1 MKHIALLTF
10 ILIFNFSFAQKK
22 ELRKAQKL
30 YDAGDISGASQ
41 ILLENQSILENA
53 DKKVKPNYDFLR
65 GKIAQNNKDFQ
76 DAFDLFITLKEVVS
90 IKEEVAQ
97 QLNLLSADIVNSAID
112 DNGNGD
118 FKSSTEKL
126 YLAYMIDPELNADYL
141 YYAASSAVNAEMF
154 DVALNYYIELKDKNY
169 TGIVTKYFVTEVESG
184 EETEVSE
191 SEYNLYKKS
200 KSYQNHRQEDT
211 PSRLPEIVKNIAL
224 IHAQLGDKDK
234 AMAAV
239 QEARLADPNDL
250 NLILTEANIYIELGE
265 KSKFQDLMNEA
276 IAQDPNNANLYYN
289 LAVVTSDLG
298 EKEAAKGYYK
308 KAIDIDPGY
317 KNAYLNLVALILEGE
332 QPIVEK
338 MNSLGMSAKDNAKY
352 DLLKKEREK
361 LYKECIPILNSLV
374 EIDVKDISVMK
385 TFMNIYATID
395 DNEGYKRIFSIA
407 EPLVLEKIDKGED
420 KINNINF
427 LKNAY
432 YATDNTDGYKRMK
445 ALLD

>member
-10 ILIFNFSFAQKK
+10 IIIFNFSFSQKK

-41 ILLENQSILENA
+41 LLLENQSILENA

-76 DAFDLFITLKEVVS
+76 NAFDLYVSLKEVVS

-126 YLAYMIDPELNADYL
+126 YLAYMIDPEQNADYL

-169 TGIVTKYFVTEVESG
+169 TGVVTKYFVTEVESG

-200 KSYQNHRQEDT
+200 KSYENHRQEDT
-211 PSRLPEIVKNIAL
+211 PSRFPEIVKNIAL

-298 EKEAAKGYYK
+298 EKEAARGYYE
-308 KAIDIDPGY
+308 KAIELDPAY
-317 KNAYLNLVALILEGE
+317 ENAYMNLVALILEQE
-332 QPIVEK
+332 QEIVEQ
-338 MNSLGMSAKDNAKY
+338 MNSLGTSAADNAKY
-352 DLLKKEREK
+352 DALKTDREE
-361 LYKECIPILNSLV
+361 LYKECVPILKSLI
-374 EIDVKDISVMK
+374 EIGANQDAVK
-385 TFMNIYATID
+385 TLMNIYGTLG
-395 DNEGYKRIFSIA
+395 DNEGFK
-407 EPLVLEKIDKGED
+407 EMKG
-420 KINNINF
+420 
-427 LKNAY
+427 
-432 YATDNTDGYKRMK
+432 
-445 ALLD
+445 LLQN

>member
-41 ILLENQSILENA
+41 LLLENQSILENA

-76 DAFDLFITLKEVVS
+76 DAFDLYVSLKEVAA

-97 QLNLLSADIVNSAID
+97 QLNLLSGDIVNSAID

-169 TGIVTKYFVTEVESG
+169 TGVVTKYFVTEVESG

-200 KSYQNHRQEDT
+200 KSYENHRQEDT
-211 PSRLPEIVKNIAL
+211 PSRFPEIVKNIAL

-298 EKEAAKGYYK
+298 EKEAARGYYE
-308 KAIDIDPGY
+308 KAIELDPAY
-317 KNAYLNLVALILEGE
+317 ENAYMNLVALILEQE
-332 QPIVEK
+332 QEIVEQ
-338 MNSLGMSAKDNAKY
+338 MNSLGTSAADNAKY
-352 DLLKKEREK
+352 DALKTDREE
-361 LYKECIPILNSLV
+361 LYKECVPILKSLI
-374 EIDVKDISVMK
+374 EIGANQDAVK
-385 TFMNIYATID
+385 TLMNIYGTLG
-395 DNEGYKRIFSIA
+395 DNEGYK
-407 EPLVLEKIDKGED
+407 EMKG
-420 KINNINF
+420 
-427 LKNAY
+427 
-432 YATDNTDGYKRMK
+432 
-445 ALLD
+445 LLQN

>member
-10 ILIFNFSFAQKK
+10 ILIFNFSFSQKK

-41 ILLENQSILENA
+41 LLLENQSILENA

-76 DAFDLFITLKEVVS
+76 NAFDLYVSLKEVVS

-126 YLAYMIDPELNADYL
+126 YLAYMIDPEQNADYL

-200 KSYQNHRQEDT
+200 KSYENHRQEDT
-211 PSRLPEIVKNIAL
+211 PSRFPEIVKNIAL

-234 AMAAV
+234 AMSAV

-298 EKEAAKGYYK
+298 EKEAARGYYE
-308 KAIDIDPGY
+308 KAIELDPAY
-317 KNAYLNLVALILEGE
+317 ENAYMNLVALILEQE
-332 QPIVEK
+332 QEIVEQ
-338 MNSLGMSAKDNAKY
+338 MNSLGTSAADNAKY
-352 DLLKKEREK
+352 DALKTDREE
-361 LYKECIPILNSLV
+361 LYKECVPILKSLI
-374 EIDVKDISVMK
+374 EIGANQDAVK
-385 TFMNIYATID
+385 TLMNIYGTLGN
-395 DNEGYKRIFSIA
+395 NEGYK
-407 EPLVLEKIDKGED
+407 EMKG
-420 KINNINF
+420 
-427 LKNAY
+427 
-432 YATDNTDGYKRMK
+432 
-445 ALLD
+445 LLQN

>member
-169 TGIVTKYFVTEVESG
+169 TGIVTKYFVTEVDSG

-200 KSYQNHRQEDT
+200 KSYENHREEST
-211 PSRLPEIVKNIAL
+211 PSRFPEIVKNIAL

-298 EKEAAKGYYK
+298 EKEAARGYYE
-308 KAIDIDPGY
+308 KAIELDPAY
-317 KNAYLNLVALILEGE
+317 ENAYMNLVALILEQE
-332 QPIVEK
+332 QEIVEQ
-338 MNSLGMSAKDNAKY
+338 MNSLGTSAADNAKY
-352 DLLKKEREK
+352 DALKTDREE
-361 LYKECIPILNSLV
+361 LYKECVPILKSLI
-374 EIDVKDISVMK
+374 EIGANQDAVK
-385 TFMNIYATID
+385 TLMNIYGTLG
-395 DNEGYKRIFSIA
+395 DNEGYK
-407 EPLVLEKIDKGED
+407 EMKG
-420 KINNINF
+420 
-427 LKNAY
+427 
-432 YATDNTDGYKRMK
+432 
-445 ALLD
+445 LLQN

>member
-10 ILIFNFSFAQKK
+10 ILIFNFSFSQKK

-41 ILLENQSILENA
+41 LLLENQSILENA

-76 DAFDLFITLKEVVS
+76 DAFDLYVSLKEVAA

-97 QLNLLSADIVNSAID
+97 QLNLLSGDIVNSAID

-126 YLAYMIDPELNADYL
+126 YLAYMIEPELNLDYL

-169 TGIVTKYFVTEVESG
+169 TGVVTKYFVTEVESG

-200 KSYQNHRQEDT
+200 KSYEKHRQEDT
-211 PSRLPEIVKNIAL
+211 PSRFPEIVKNIAL
-224 IHAQLGDKDK
+224 IYAQLGDKDK

-250 NLILTEANIYIELGE
+250 NLILTEANIYIDLGE
-265 KSKFQDLMNEA
+265 KSKFQALMNEA
-276 IAQDPNNANLYYN
+276 IAQDPENANLYYN

-298 EKEAAKGYYK
+298 EKEAARGYYE
-308 KAIDIDPGY
+308 KAIELDPAY
-317 KNAYLNLVALILEGE
+317 ENAYMNLVALILEQE
-332 QPIVEK
+332 QEIVEQ
-338 MNSLGMSAKDNAKY
+338 MNSLGTSAADNAKY
-352 DLLKKEREK
+352 DALKTDREE
-361 LYKECIPILNSLV
+361 LYKECVPILKSLI
-374 EIDVKDISVMK
+374 EIGANQDAVK
-385 TFMNIYATID
+385 TLMNIYGTLG
-395 DNEGYKRIFSIA
+395 DNEGYK
-407 EPLVLEKIDKGED
+407 EMKG
-420 KINNINF
+420 
-427 LKNAY
+427 
-432 YATDNTDGYKRMK
+432 
-445 ALLD
+445 LLQN

>member
-10 ILIFNFSFAQKK
+10 ILIFNFSFSQKK

-41 ILLENQSILENA
+41 LLLENQSILENA

-65 GKIAQNNKDFQ
+65 GKIAQNNNDFQ
-76 DAFDLFITLKEVVS
+76 NAFDLYVSLKEVVS

-126 YLAYMIDPELNADYL
+126 YLAYMIDPEQNADYL

-200 KSYQNHRQEDT
+200 KSYENHRQEDT
-211 PSRLPEIVKNIAL
+211 PSRFPEIVKNIAL

-276 IAQDPNNANLYYN
+276 IAQDPENANLYYN

-298 EKEAAKGYYK
+298 EKEAARGYYE
-308 KAIDIDPGY
+308 KAIELDPAY
-317 KNAYLNLVALILEGE
+317 ENAYMNLVALILEQE
-332 QPIVEK
+332 QEIVEQ
-338 MNSLGMSAKDNAKY
+338 MNSLGTSAADNAKY
-352 DLLKKEREK
+352 DALKTDREE
-361 LYKECIPILNSLV
+361 LYKECVPILKSLI
-374 EIDVKDISVMK
+374 EIGTNQDAVK
-385 TFMNIYATID
+385 TLMNIYGTLG
-395 DNEGYKRIFSIA
+395 DNEGYK
-407 EPLVLEKIDKGED
+407 EMKG
-420 KINNINF
+420 
-427 LKNAY
+427 
-432 YATDNTDGYKRMK
+432 
-445 ALLD
+445 LLQN